1 MTTAQLRAVRAH
13 PAADLFGLT
22 EALCAVPSVFPEEG
36 ALADAIEARLRA
48 NAAALDT
55 TRVANNIVVRT
66 QFGCAQRLVIG
77 GHIDTVPPNNNAM
90 PTRRGDTLHGLG
102 AADMKGGLAVML
114 RLAEALSARQLSS
127 QSSSD
132 SSGDVSSRA
141 ASQAPN
147 FDVTL
152 FWYEGEEVAEEHNGL
167 RAMFATV
174 PELVAGDFAI
184 LMEPTGGW
192 VEAGCQGTLHLRAT
206 YRGARAHTARPWMG
220 RNAIHS
226 ASEALAV
233 ISAHDPGTSM
243 VDGLSFRESVQV
255 VHMSGGVANNV
266 VPDVC
271 ELIVNRRFAPCWSSE
286 QAEAQLR
293 ALLVGADDIVRINLS
308 PAAAPNLMNP
318 LVAQFIGT
326 LDLAVRPKLG
336 WTDVARFASRGIPAV
351 NFGPG
356 DPTLAHTAQE
366 CVDRQEIDGCY
377 AALARFIG
385 IG

>member
-1 MTTAQLRAVRAH
+1 MTSAPLRAVVQH

-22 EALCAVPSVFPEEG
+22 EALCAVPSVFPGEG
-36 ALADAIEARLRA
+36 PLTDAIETRLRA
-48 NAAALDT
+48 NAASLEI
-55 TRVANNIVVRT
+55 TRVANNVVART
-66 QFGCAQRLVIG
+66 QFGCAQRIVIG
-77 GHIDTVPPNNNAM
+77 GHTDTVPANGNETP
-90 PTRRGDTLHGLG
+90 RRAGDVLHGLG

-114 RLAEALSARQLSS
+114 RLAETLSECATAR
-127 QSSSD
+127 
-132 SSGDVSSRA
+132 
-141 ASQAPN
+141 

-152 FWYEGEEVAEEHNGL
+152 FWYEGEEVAEQHNGL
-167 RAMFATV
+167 RSLFAID

-220 RNAIHS
+220 RNAIHAAS
-226 ASEALAV
+226 AALAM
-233 ISAHDPGTSM
+233 IAGHDPGTAV

-255 VHMSGGVANNV
+255 VGIDGGVANNV
-266 VPDVC
+266 VPDECHVV
-271 ELIVNRRFAPCWSSE
+271 VNRRFAPCWSSE
-286 QAEAQLR
+286 DAEMQLR
-293 ALLVGADDIVRINLS
+293 ALLTGADDIERINLS

-336 WTDVARFASRGIPAV
+336 WTDVARFASRGIPAI

-356 DPTLAHTAQE
+356 DPTVAHTAEE
-366 CVDRQEIDGCY
+366 CVARHEIDGCY
-377 AALARFIG
+377 AALARFVCIE
-385 IG
+385 